1 MSNYSEL
8 DDSKK
13 ILLSTIYTAWFLSLL
28 RVFYIHVISV
38 VSNKSLGEVF
48 STRMYCEGKFYEVA
62 SKIINEYLKI
72 ISIFFNEKITPVI
85 TEGAIGI
92 ILAIIVVILGLILF
106 FSGYWIIATI
116 CTGIIALIFYIATN
130 AIGVSFIG
138 LNLII
143 DRLVYSYMDIRIFS
157 FVVIIFISMF
167 ISILRVWKL
176 KSLVFTTIIAMI
188 IIFCISNYTS
198 FIKSSYNEN
207 IVQYNLTNIYN

>member
-1 MSNYSEL
+1 MSNYNEL
-8 DDSKK
+8 DDSRK
-13 ILLSTIYTAWFLSLL
+13 IVLSTVYTAWFLSLL

-48 STRMYCEGKFYEVA
+48 STRMYCEGEFSKVA
-62 SKIINEYLKI
+62 LKI
-72 ISIFFNEKITPVI
+72 TIDYLEFIRVFLSEQVYPIISQGVIGVIF
-85 TEGAIGI
+85 GI
-92 ILAIIVVILGLILF
+92 VMVILALILWWSGLWIAAIFIAILIAILGSII
-106 FSGYWIIATI
+106 FSSTVI
-116 CTGIIALIFYIATN
+116 
-130 AIGVSFIG
+130 SFIG

-143 DRLVYSYMDIRIFS
+143 DKMVYVYMDIRIFS

-167 ISILRVWKL
+167 ISILRVRKL